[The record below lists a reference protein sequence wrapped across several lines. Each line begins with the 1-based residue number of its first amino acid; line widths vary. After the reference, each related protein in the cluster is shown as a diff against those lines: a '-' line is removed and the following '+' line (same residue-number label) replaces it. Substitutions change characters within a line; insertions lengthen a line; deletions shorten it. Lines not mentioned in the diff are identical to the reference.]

1 MIMMIS
7 AVLDACVMLV
17 IEDDVLPF
25 ISAVARH
32 RAMLTRPSKSVS
44 EYLETLEKQGLHRTL
59 AFLRKHEV
67 DI

>member
-1 MIMMIS
+1 
-7 AVLDACVMLV
+7 MLV

-32 RAMLTRPSKSVS
+32 RALLTRPSKSVS
-44 EYLETLEKQGLHRTL
+44 EYLETLEKQGLHRTV